1 MEIDMRENILET
13 RFMDLASITLLMVTA
28 TRGRGMKAVSKA
40 MVCIPFEMERQDVE
54 NGMPAPLNTLSPH

>member
-1 MEIDMRENILET
+1 MRENILET